1 MKRTLLATTALAIA
15 VAAAVSVSAFADPAQ
30 RGTPGYHMGY
40 SQNQM
45 MGGPGMMM
53 GGPQMMMDQMF
64 HLYQVDQASLDKLK
78 DKLSLTKEQVPA
90 WDAYVNTLKDVQE
103 NIKTLHEG
111 MDPKTIHDMSLEDH
125 QAFMQGVWEGRQ
137 EDVKALNTARDK
149 LFAVLTPDQ
158 QKQVTTLLSPQYGSG
173 PCTDGQGPMRPG
185 MGPRS

>member
-1 MKRTLLATTALAIA
+1 MKRTLLATTAIAIA
-15 VAAAVSVSAFADPAQ
+15 VATAVSVSAFADPAQ
-30 RGTPGYHMGY
+30 RGNPGYHMGY

-53 GGPQMMMDQMF
+53 GGPQMMMGQMF

-103 NIKTLHEG
+103 NIKTLHES

-125 QAFMQGVWEGRQ
+125 QTFMQGIWEGRQ
-137 EDVKALNTARDK
+137 EDAKALNAARDK
-149 LFAVLTPDQ
+149 LFAALTTDQ
-158 QKQVTTLLSPQYGSG
+158 QKQAKSLLAPQYGYG
-173 PCTDGQGPMRPG
+173 PCTDGKGPMGSG
-185 MGPRS
+185 MGSRT